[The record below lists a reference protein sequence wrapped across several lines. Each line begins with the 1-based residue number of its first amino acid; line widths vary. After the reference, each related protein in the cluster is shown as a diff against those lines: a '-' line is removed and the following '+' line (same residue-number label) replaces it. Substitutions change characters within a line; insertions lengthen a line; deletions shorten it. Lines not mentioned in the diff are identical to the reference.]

1 MALFHQEGGIECLG
15 MTLTVCEPLQ
25 LEEQCESV
33 SKDLVQTQS
42 LLTDT
47 EEEKKRLEG
56 QSVQVG

>member
-1 MALFHQEGGIECLG
+1 M
-15 MTLTVCEPLQ
+15 
-25 LEEQCESV
+25 